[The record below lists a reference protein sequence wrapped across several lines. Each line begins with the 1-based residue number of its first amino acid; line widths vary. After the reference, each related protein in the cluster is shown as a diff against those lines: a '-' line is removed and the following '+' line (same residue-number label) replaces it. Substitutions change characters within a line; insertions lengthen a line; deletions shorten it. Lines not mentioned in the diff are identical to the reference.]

1 MKIRFAKDSDK
12 KQIYQ
17 TMGYCFNNS
26 QHSIQNNIE
35 HGNLNSERFVLATDD
50 NDNIISL
57 FSIIPYVVNF
67 EGHAVNFGGI
77 AGVSSL
83 PERRGEGNIGNL
95 FTFALNYMKENNV
108 ILSGLGPFAFPFYRK
123 FGYEWCYS
131 WQLVSFDIEDLK
143 NCISAK
149 KYHRFNK
156 DEANIVEEFRNKV
169 TKNMNGPL
177 IRDDNVINNKWQ
189 EYYDNNYYVYGAYDE
204 NDVLVSYMVYRMEGK
219 EIKVSE
225 MYFLNETS
233 RQYLLNFLYRH
244 RSQINKV
251 ELVLT
256 TLDEFRNLLPSPRI
270 NYWQWPNKMGRVVM
284 VKEALELLNIK
295 DNFKGSYTLK
305 INDKYAP
312 WNDKIFQI
320 SCQNHHLLVNEK
332 ITKKFDYEITIQRLS
347 QLILGHLSASEAL
360 SLELIKVNNS
370 NKNDLLTKT
379 FTKRTTM
386 LWQEF

>member
-1 MKIRFAKDSDK
+1 MSRKICKEIKLSGDEKD
-12 KQIYQ
+12 
-17 TMGYCFNNS
+17 
-26 QHSIQNNIE
+26 
-35 HGNLNSERFVLATDD
+35 
-50 NDNIISL
+50 IISQCAEKHKKRL
-57 FSIIPYVVNF
+57 GTYIR
-67 EGHAVNFGGI
+67 ETAVDGKIKIYDLRQFDNLIMSFN
-77 AGVSSL
+77 
-83 PERRGEGNIGNL
+83 RIGNEINPI
-95 FTFALNYMKENNV
+95 AKV
-108 ILSGLGPFAFPFYRK
+108 INSTGTITK
-123 FGYEWCYS
+123 K
-131 WQLVSFDIEDLK
+131 DIEDLK
-143 NCISAK
+143 NCVSAK

-320 SCQNHHLLVNEK
+320 SCQNHHLIVNEK